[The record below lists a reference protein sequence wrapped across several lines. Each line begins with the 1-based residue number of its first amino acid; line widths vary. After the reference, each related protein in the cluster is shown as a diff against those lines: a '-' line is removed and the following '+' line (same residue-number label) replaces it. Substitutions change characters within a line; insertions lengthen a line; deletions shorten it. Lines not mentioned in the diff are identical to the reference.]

1 MGIFSFFFFS
11 QGIHSCWKAG
21 FPSIRTSVWL
31 WKYESPESGS
41 SLLQLEQPLCCW
53 KPGGQV
59 LPMASRIPSWPRRQ
73 WLGKRKAERTG
84 KDGTST
90 ALSHGWNPGMA
101 SLSTCPL
108 SRTVKSCQ
116 QQDLAASIYPN
127 LQASAAPPCPFRSS
141 GNDLFK
147 TFLFPHLLY
156 LHMNSLELLKLQS
169 YCLYTTMQQSSPW
182 AKV

>member
-1 MGIFSFFFFS
+1 MVKGFKRLSQLIAFLLFLKYNLFGVFFLFFFFS

-108 SRTVKSCQ
+108 SRTQSR
-116 QQDLAASIYPN
+116 AASSRT
-127 LQASAAPPCPFRSS
+127 LLLPFTLISKLRQLHPVPS
-141 GNDLFK
+141 DLPVM
-147 TFLFPHLLY
+147 TFLKLFS
-156 LHMNSLELLKLQS
+156 SLI
-169 YCLYTTMQQSSPW
+169 CFIYT
-182 AKV
+182 